1 MLRKAPAGK
10 GYVALTYTAVTLEG
24 TVIHKTGM
32 ITGGPSMQ
40 DTVQLWDEQ
49 EMVGAQRERDRCM
62 SELKELQQQKYA
74 LGDED
79 ELVAEVTRAQS
90 AVQAVRHERAE
101 VERRGDNV
109 QRETDALQKQQGA
122 LAERVEA
129 LQAQCAHTQEARAA
143 VQRKIDAIDDELF
156 APFCGHIGVT
166 NVREY
171 ESNQLQLTQALD
183 VATQQHQRQLAR
195 LAHQQAFSKDQL
207 KGTAD
212 RLAFIQAT
220 MDKENGRLPALEEQL
235 VACDDAMAEIRS
247 SMDAAKA
254 SLAELR
260 EQHAQQSEVLAEKR
274 KALATSTRDV
284 EAHQREVAERSDEMA
299 QLDAE
304 RTDLY
309 RRCRLEALDLPLEAG
324 DLAQVPLEEDTALAM
339 EPVQDLHAARDYGL
353 VVDFSSLSDAER
365 TDRGSGKGRE
375 LQEKIDAARDEM
387 EQLAPSTHM
396 GEKLTA
402 LERDLKACER
412 EMDACRELVR
422 DTRDEFQGLKKKR
435 TDLFLRAYHHIAE
448 RIDGVYKELTRSKA
462 APAGGVAYLTLDETD
477 VCCATDH
484 RNRSAQAF
492 GTMPCRRSSAFAI
505 WTSYRVARRPWQHS
519 RSSLPSTR
527 SSRRRSLCWT
537 RWMPRS
543 TRTMWRRSANTSAR
557 MRVSS
562 SNSLLFRSRYVHGTY
577 AGLSLR
583 AQPGACWR
591 VP

>member
-1 MLRKAPAGK
+1 MF
-10 GYVALTYTAVTLEG
+10 LTYSAVTLEG

-49 EMVGAQRERDRCM
+49 EMVGVQRERDRCM
-62 SELKELQQQKYA
+62 AELKELQQQKYA

-79 ELVAEVTRAQS
+79 ELVADVTRAQS
-90 AVQAVRHERAE
+90 AVQAVRHECAE
-101 VERRGDNV
+101 VERRRDDV
-109 QRETDALQKQQGA
+109 QRESDALQKQQA
-122 LAERVEA
+122 TLAVRIQA
-129 LQAQCAHTQEARAA
+129 LQAQCAHLEEARAA
-143 VQRKIDAIDDELF
+143 IQRTIDAADDGLF
-156 APFCGHIGVT
+156 ASFCARIGVA

-195 LAHQQAFSKDQL
+195 LAHQRAFSEDQL
-207 KGTAD
+207 KSTAD
-212 RLAFIQAT
+212 RLAYIQAS
-220 MDKENGRLPALEEQL
+220 MDRENERLPALEAQL
-235 VACDDAMAEIRS
+235 TECDNVMAELRL
-247 SMDAAKA
+247 SMDKAKA
-254 SLAELR
+254 SLSELR
-260 EQHAQQSEVLAEKR
+260 EQHAQQSEELAEKR
-274 KALATSTRDV
+274 KALSALTRDV
-284 EAHQREVAERSDEMA
+284 EAHEREVAERSDEMA

-324 DLAQVPLEEDTALAM
+324 DLAQVPLEEDTTLVM
-339 EPVQDLHAARDYGL
+339 ETAQGLHAVRDYGV
-353 VVDFSSLSDAER
+353 VVDFTRLSDAER

-375 LQEKIDAARDEM
+375 LQAKIDAARDEM
-387 EQLAPSTHM
+387 EQLVPSTHM

-412 EMDACRELVR
+412 EMDVCRELVR
-422 DTRDEFQGLKKKR
+422 DTRDEFQALRKRR

-477 VCCATDH
+477 VCCATNH
-484 RNRSAQAF
+484 RNRFARAF
-492 GTMPCRRSSAFAI
+492 GIMPCRHSNASAI
-505 WTSYRVARRPWQHS
+505 WISYRGVRRLWQRS

-537 RWMPRS
+537 RWMPHL
-543 TRTMWRRSANTSAR
+543 TRTMSRR
-557 MRVSS
+557 
-562 SNSLLFRSRYVHGTY
+562 
-577 AGLSLR
+577 
-583 AQPGACWR
+583 
-591 VP
+591 

>member
-1 MLRKAPAGK
+1 M
-10 GYVALTYTAVTLEG
+10 TLEG

-40 DTVQLWDEQ
+40 ETVQLWDEQ

-62 SELKELQQQKYA
+62 AELKELQQQKYG

-90 AVQAVRHERAE
+90 AMQSVRHERAE
-101 VERRGDNV
+101 AERRCDDV
-109 QRETDALQKQQGA
+109 QREKEALQKQKA
-122 LAERVEA
+122 TLAERVQA
-129 LQAQCAHTQEARAA
+129 LQAHSAQIKQVRTA
-143 VQRKIDAIDDELF
+143 VQRKIDAADDRLF
-156 APFCGHIGVT
+156 APFCERIGVA

-195 LAHQQAFSKDQL
+195 LAHQRAFSEDQL
-207 KGTAD
+207 KSTAD
-212 RLAFIQAT
+212 RLAYIQAS
-220 MDKENGRLPALEEQL
+220 MDKENQRLPALEEQL
-235 VACDDAMAEIRS
+235 SACDDEMAQLRTSI
-247 SMDAAKA
+247 DTAKA
-254 SLAELR
+254 ALAALR

-274 KALATSTRDV
+274 KALVMSTRDF
-284 EAHQREVAERSDEMA
+284 EAHQREVVERSDEMA

-309 RRCRLEALDLPLEAG
+309 RRCRLEALDLPLESG
-324 DLAQVPLEEDTALAM
+324 DLAQVPLEEDTSLALESAQ
-339 EPVQDLHAARDYGL
+339 ELHAVRDYGL
-353 VVDFSSLSDAER
+353 VVDFARLSDAER

-375 LQEKIDAARDEM
+375 LQNKIDAAREEM
-387 EQLAPSTHM
+387 DQLAPSTHM

-477 VCCATDH
+477 V
-484 RNRSAQAF
+484 RIQ
-492 GTMPCRRSSAFAI
+492 G
-505 WTSYRVARRPWQHS
+505 
-519 RSSLPSTR
+519 
-527 SSRRRSLCWT
+527 
-537 RWMPRS
+537 
-543 TRTMWRRSANTSAR
+543 
-557 MRVSS
+557 
-562 SNSLLFRSRYVHGTY
+562 
-577 AGLSLR
+577 
-583 AQPGACWR
+583 
-591 VP
+591 